1 MYSGSGKFSKRSL
14 SLAPPMCILQVPN
27 ILAGLQN
34 VQHAKRETDSLFCS
48 GLTHA
53 RLIQQH
59 DGQLGVKITLGSS
72 VLPRRQWRL
81 FTAVRRCKQKR
92 MTISVKPS
100 FCPPPPSLLFYST
113 EQNLIHCSLKGG
125 TAETSDPCP
134 LPLRHHNARNYV
146 YLSGEVTPNS
156 SPNCSPGLPRSPRTE
171 NCHTLVLLFKCTVHS
186 KCG

>member
-48 GLTHA
+48 GLTDA

-81 FTAVRRCKQKR
+81 FTAVRRCKPKR

-100 FCPPPPSLLFYST
+100 FCPPPPLPFYFTPRNRISFTARSKAALLKLVT
-113 EQNLIHCSLKGG
+113 
-125 TAETSDPCP
+125 
-134 LPLRHHNARNYV
+134 RARFHYATTMPV
-146 YLSGEVTPNS
+146 IMCILAG
-156 SPNCSPGLPRSPRTE
+156 
-171 NCHTLVLLFKCTVHS
+171 K
-186 KCG
+186 